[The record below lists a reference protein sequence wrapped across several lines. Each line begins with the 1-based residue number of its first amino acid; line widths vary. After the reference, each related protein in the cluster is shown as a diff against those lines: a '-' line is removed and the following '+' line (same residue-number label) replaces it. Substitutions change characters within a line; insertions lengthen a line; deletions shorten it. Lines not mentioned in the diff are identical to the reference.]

1 MAKRTNH
8 ICPPEA
14 ASLHDP
20 ATCPACERVA
30 NGEPA
35 LGPEASIELTEGEV
49 DYLVGCCLEGDV
61 LGPVLAEKLRGG
73 RLFVVRPEAVVR
85 NPGAT

>member
-1 MAKRTNH
+1 MAKRTKH

-35 LGPEASIELTEGEV
+35 LGPEASVEIEADDLEV
-49 DYLVGCCLEGDV
+49 IISVLSEAEYHGLVQM
-61 LGPVLAEKLRGG
+61 LRGG
-73 RLFVVRPEAVVR
+73 RVFVVRPEAIVR